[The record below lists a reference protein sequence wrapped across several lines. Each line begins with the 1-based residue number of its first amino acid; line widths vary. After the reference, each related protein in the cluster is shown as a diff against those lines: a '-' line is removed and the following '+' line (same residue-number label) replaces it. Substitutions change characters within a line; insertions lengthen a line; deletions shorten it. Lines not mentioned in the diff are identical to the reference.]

1 MRRPSTSGRQTA
13 RRFFAVTWVAAALV
27 ASACAQPRV
36 PAQASDPPDPGPSRP
51 VPERG
56 PATATDGGAG
66 TRPPGGPE
74 PAPAPPAP
82 PVPSIPFVPPAPP
95 PAAEA
100 PAEQPPAAAPPTADD
115 AGGAVRVALLLPLSG
130 GERALGQALLDAALI
145 ALFEVGGDRLA
156 LLPRDTGG
164 TPDGARAAAEGALR
178 EGARLILGPVFAA
191 AAAAAAEPARERG
204 VNVVAFS
211 TDPLVAGDGV
221 YLLGFMPGQQV
232 ERVVGFAAR
241 RGIRRFAAL
250 APGTPYGEA
259 VVAAFEDATLMN
271 GGRISRIERYPPDAD
286 DYFEPVRRLAGH
298 GWRRG
303 PALPRR
309 EGAAAA
315 PPEAAPLEYEAVM
328 LADGGSRLRAI
339 APLLPFHD
347 IDPAEV
353 RFLGTG
359 LWDEPLLGRE
369 PALVGGWFA
378 SPPPEAAAAFAER
391 FEALHGY
398 APPRIAS
405 IAYDAVAL
413 AAALARGAAAPDF
426 SAAAL
431 TQPSGFAGVDG
442 IFRFGRDGVA
452 ERGLAVIEVRPRGLR
467 VIDEAPQTFAPG
479 GAS

>member
-1 MRRPSTSGRQTA
+1 MRRSSMSGRQTA
-13 RRFFAVTWVAAALV
+13 RRFFAVTWVAAALAV
-27 ASACAQPRV
+27 SACAQPRV
-36 PAQASDPPDPGPSRP
+36 PAEASDRPDPGQSRP
-51 VPERG
+51 VAEPG
-56 PATATDGGAG
+56 PPSAPATDDAAG
-66 TRPPGGPE
+66 NRPRRGPE
-74 PAPAPPAP
+74 PAPAPPAAPVP
-82 PVPSIPFVPPAPP
+82 PVPPAV
-95 PAAEA
+95 AEA
-100 PAEQPPAAAPPTADD
+100 PAERPPAAAPAPPAD
-115 AGGAVRVALLLPLSG
+115 AGRDVRVALLLPLSG

-145 ALFEVGGDRLA
+145 ALFEVGDDRLA

-164 TPDGARAAAEGALR
+164 TPDGARAAAEAALQ

-191 AAAAAAEPARERG
+191 AAAAAAGPARERG

-221 YLLGFMPGQQV
+221 YLLGFMPDQQV
-232 ERVVGFAAR
+232 ARVVGFAAR

-250 APGTPYGEA
+250 APETPYGEA
-259 VVAAFEDATLMN
+259 VVAAFEDAILRN
-271 GGRISRIERYPPDAD
+271 GGRISRIERYRPDAD
-286 DYFEPVRRLAGH
+286 DHFEPVRRLAGH
-298 GWRRG
+298 GWRRRD
-303 PALPRR
+303 PALARR
-309 EGAAAA
+309 EGSAAV
-315 PPEAAPLEYEAVM
+315 PLEYGAVM

-391 FEALHGY
+391 FEERHGY

-405 IAYDAVAL
+405 VAYDAVAL
-413 AAALARGAAAPDF
+413 AAALARGAAAADF

-442 IFRFGRDGVA
+442 IFRFGRDGIA

-467 VIDEAPQTFAPG
+467 VIDAAPETFAPG

>member
-1 MRRPSTSGRQTA
+1 MRRSSTSGRQIA
-13 RRFFAVTWVAAALV
+13 RRFFAVTWVAAALAV
-27 ASACAQPRV
+27 SACAQPRL
-36 PAQASDPPDPGPSRP
+36 PAEASDRPDPGQSRP
-51 VPERG
+51 APEPG
-56 PATATDGGAG
+56 PAPAAEDDAG
-66 TRPPGGPE
+66 NRPRSGPE
-74 PAPAPPAP
+74 P
-82 PVPSIPFVPPAPP
+82 VPAPP
-95 PAAEA
+95 PASPVPPLPPTVAQA
-100 PAEQPPAAAPPTADD
+100 PAERPPAVAPAPPPD

-164 TPDGARAAAEGALR
+164 TPDGARAAAEAALR

-191 AAAAAAEPARERG
+191 AAAAAAGPARERG

-221 YLLGFMPGQQV
+221 YLLGFMPDQQV

-241 RGIRRFAAL
+241 RGIRRYAAL
-250 APGTPYGEA
+250 APETPYGGA
-259 VVAAFEDATLMN
+259 VVAAFEDAILRN
-271 GGRISRIERYPPDAD
+271 GGRISRIERYRPDAD

-298 GWRRG
+298 GWRRD

-309 EGAAAA
+309 EGLAAV
-315 PPEAAPLEYEAVM
+315 PPDVPLEYGAVM

-347 IDPAEV
+347 IDPAQV

-359 LWDEPLLGRE
+359 LWDEPMLGRE

-391 FEALHGY
+391 FEELHGY

-405 IAYDAVAL
+405 VAYDAVAL

-426 SAAAL
+426 SATAL

-442 IFRFGRDGVA
+442 IFRFGRDGIA
-452 ERGLAVIEVRPRGLR
+452 ERGLAVIEVRPQGLR